1 MANSIDKHS
10 KTTIKHAVKPL
21 AQVRRPEYEI
31 KDENWIKALLHR
43 GTFGTL
49 GTAYK
54 NQPFLNT
61 VLFIFD
67 EAEHAIF
74 FHTAKIGRARSN
86 CELNPK
92 VCFSVVEMGRIIPSE
107 EAVDFSVEYNSVVVF
122 GTVKVIQ
129 ADKDSQSALQKLMNK
144 YASHLKPGEDYHPI
158 RSKDLKR
165 TAVYKITIEHWSAKQ
180 QSGPEDH
187 PGAFYFP
194 QMA

>member
-10 KTTIKHAVKPL
+10 NITIKHAEKPL
-21 AQVRRPEYEI
+21 AQVRKPEYEI
-31 KDENWIKALLHR
+31 KDESWIKALLHR
-43 GTFGTL
+43 GPFGTL
-49 GTAYK
+49 GTSYK
-54 NQPFLNT
+54 NQAFLNT
-61 VLFIFD
+61 VLFVFD
-67 EAEHAIF
+67 EAEHGII
-74 FHTAKIGRARSN
+74 FHTSIVGRARSN

-92 VCFSVVEMGRIIPSE
+92 VCFNVVEMGRILPDK

-122 GTVKVIQ
+122 GSVKVIQ
-129 ADKDSQSALQKLMNK
+129 PEEDAQIGLQKLMNK

-187 PGAFYFP
+187 PGAFHFP
-194 QMA
+194 HMA